1 MRPRFNFVCTAFL
14 TICAVSA
21 SARAD
26 FPTTQPYSDVR
37 FTEARRSDPP
47 MHLLV
52 VQIDL
57 TDPNVTLRVSPAGP
71 DPDGAGEWQT
81 VLMPPS
87 KIADREGFDI
97 CINASFFGARSTK
110 DVEGEKSGFVSGVWS
125 KAVGYAMTDGK
136 LWSKEPNKNWPVFW
150 IDGRGRAHLSANN
163 SVPEGAKQM
172 VQGNAFVLRNGQPID
187 PQGMMKVR
195 HPRTVVG
202 LDKDGKTLT
211 ILTVDGRRPKTS
223 VGMTG
228 PELGDEMQRL
238 GCDNALNLD
247 GGGST
252 ELVMRDPETG
262 KLQVMNNPSDSRE
275 RAVADV
281 IGVHIRGVKRVKA

>member
-1 MRPRFNFVCTAFL
+1 MRRLIVSFVVLWSVTAAF
-14 TICAVSA
+14 
-21 SARAD
+21 AD
-26 FPTTQPYSDVR
+26 FPTTQPYPGVR
-37 FTEARRSDPP
+37 FTEVKRADPP
-47 MHLLV
+47 MHLFV

-57 TDPNVTLRVSPAGP
+57 SNPNVALRVSPAGP

-87 KIADREGFDI
+87 KIADRESFDI
-97 CINASFFGARSTK
+97 CINASFFAAKQTK

-136 LWSKEPNKNWPVFW
+136 LWSREPNKNWPVFW
-150 IDGRGRAHLSANN
+150 IDGKGRAHLSADN
-163 SVPEGAKQM
+163 SLPAGAKQI
-172 VQGNAFVLRNGQPID
+172 VQGNAFVLGNSQPID

-211 ILTVDGRRPKTS
+211 ILTVDGRRPQTS

-228 PELGDEMQRL
+228 PELGEEMKRL
-238 GCDNALNLD
+238 GCIDALNLD

-262 KLQVMNNPSDSRE
+262 KLKVINNPSDSRE

-281 IGVHIRGVKRVKA
+281 VGVQIHGVKRVKLEGEK